1 MSCTQRYQLNQLH
14 LQHCKIRCG
23 EERKETIWEGKRTFT
38 EFSFYKLPSLFSG
51 SNLSVKPTKNAI
63 NLLQKAEETTQNLYT
78 MICNR
83 QRNSPS
89 LMGPLTMLSGSNS
102 SWDRNTLRRFR
113 ETLACMEKGRR
124 TIYTLLVT
132 FKRSLFCA
140 THTLY
145 RYYAVLIP
153 PWIHCIVAW
162 IVIKL
167 SFPNPQEI
175 WVMSGTPIHHN
186 WDYFT
191 RTALNTQELQGPFQR
206 WPNFPSGHSLCR
218 GM

>member
-1 MSCTQRYQLNQLH
+1 
-14 LQHCKIRCG
+14 
-23 EERKETIWEGKRTFT
+23 
-38 EFSFYKLPSLFSG
+38 
-51 SNLSVKPTKNAI
+51 
-63 NLLQKAEETTQNLYT
+63 
-78 MICNR
+78 
-83 QRNSPS
+83 
-89 LMGPLTMLSGSNS
+89 MGPLTMLSGSNS

-113 ETLACMEKGRR
+113 ETLACMEKGCR

-132 FKRSLFCA
+132 FKCSLFCA

-162 IVIKL
+162 IVIEL

-206 WPNFPSGHSLCR
+206 WPNFPQWSFSTQGNVISPPRASFCTETPVNDSSLTSTMLLMTIGSMFSGNLRMLNNARETKAFWASKMLFLSIMTYTANVDR
-218 GM
+218 ATWNKM